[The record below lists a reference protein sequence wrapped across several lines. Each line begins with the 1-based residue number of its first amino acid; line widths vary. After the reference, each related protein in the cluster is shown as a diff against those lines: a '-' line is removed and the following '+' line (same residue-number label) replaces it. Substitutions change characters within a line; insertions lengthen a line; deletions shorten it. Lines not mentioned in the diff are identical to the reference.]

1 MQTFRTANLKV
12 MAVMESPDR
21 ICYVLYPFEGLG
33 EWIEEAAQRFG
44 VTIAVITGMDWD
56 DDLTPWPAAG
66 EPPGSPD
73 FRGLA
78 PAFLA
83 KLKNEVIPE
92 IDRRLGMPSDA
103 ERTLAGVSLSGLFTL
118 WAWMQDDT
126 FQNMISLSGSFWYD
140 GFAKW
145 LTSRQVPEKT
155 GRAYFLLGKLEAK
168 TNVKA
173 FQPVQ
178 TDTVAIVDYLHKNG
192 VDAVFELVPGNHYQ
206 YGEQRLNRAFARMF
220 AGGADKR

>member
-92 IDRRLGMPSDA
+92 IDRRLGCLQM
-103 ERTLAGVSLSGLFTL
+103 RSGLWPEFRFRGFLRSGPGCRT
-118 WAWMQDDT
+118 
-126 FQNMISLSGSFWYD
+126 ILS
-140 GFAKW
+140 K
-145 LTSRQVPEKT
+145 
-155 GRAYFLLGKLEAK
+155 
-168 TNVKA
+168 
-173 FQPVQ
+173 
-178 TDTVAIVDYLHKNG
+178 I
-192 VDAVFELVPGNHYQ
+192 
-206 YGEQRLNRAFARMF
+206 
-220 AGGADKR
+220 